1 MAKKVLRVADKP
13 TLDEVKTLLETSVTD
28 KLNNLDMSVSNVAP
42 EYTLGDS
49 VTVDDGTSN
58 AISNISQNKIVAGD
72 YIVSYHGCGTND
84 VAGRILAA
92 NSNYVCSFLIKL
104 YNTKTKKQTEVFF
117 TTHENAAESAMVAI
131 LNFYNMMSSRGSS
144 FRYIYDNNTNEVF
157 VYKNVANVSDTTL
170 TDTLYLARFK
180 VVNDTFELISCV
192 VLNPFTMT
200 VTSLY
205 YKLSNVTYVPSLN
218 KLFILCTTYYGSS
231 SKCYV
236 KLVSIDVSN
245 FLLTGSTPTITT
257 IYNDSGNSNNSDS
270 GTIYAFGTI
279 AKLIYHQENN
289 CFYVFYPS
297 YTLDSTV
304 STRTTITI
312 KYAIFK
318 LNSGITSATLSF
330 SSLTRTIYHNKLKPS
345 NNVRMFK
352 YSETGNIPLRDAIW
366 YKGYQYIICNERL
379 YKLLNIG
386 LTSDEITKFP
396 FSPSCWKVDGD
407 ILTLYGFDDN
417 SYLMKY
423 EYDMSTMIVKCSVSD
438 AFVDG
443 KETYY

>member
-1 MAKKVLRVADKP
+1 MAKKTLKIADKP

-49 VTVDDGTSN
+49 VTLDNSN
-58 AISNISQNKIVAGD
+58 SNIISNTSQNKIVAGD
-72 YIVSYHGCGTND
+72 YIVSYHSCGTSH

-92 NSNYVCSFLIKL
+92 NSNYCYSFLIKL

-117 TTHENAAESAMVAI
+117 TTHKNATESAMITI
-131 LNFYNMMSSRGSS
+131 LNFYNMMNSSGS

-157 VYKNVANVSDTTL
+157 IYKNFATVSGTTL

-192 VLNPFTMT
+192 ALNPFTM
-200 VTSLY
+200 SISSGSSA

-218 KLFILCTTYYGSS
+218 KLFILCTTYYDSS
-231 SKCYV
+231 SKHYV
-236 KLVSIDVSN
+236 RLFSIDVSN

-257 IYNDSGNSNNSDS
+257 IYNDSGSSNSDS
-270 GTIYAFGTI
+270 GTIHAFGTI

-297 YTLDSTV
+297 YTLGSTA
-304 STRTTITI
+304 STGTTITI

-330 SSLTRTIYHNKLKPS
+330 STTTRTIYHNKLKPS

-352 YSETGNIPLRDAIW
+352 YSESGNIPLRDTIW
-366 YKGYQYIICNERL
+366 YKGYQYIINNKRL

-396 FSPSCWKVDGD
+396 FYPSCWKVDGD

-438 AFVDG
+438 AFADG